1 MDYATNNYNIPETN
15 VEGQLAKK
23 KNKLWAIILLSAAI
37 CLFLLVFL
45 YVIMGLR
52 YRGSFFPKTVIN
64 GIDASGMEPGE
75 LAQKILEKA
84 ENYSLVLD
92 ERNQHQEQILG
103 DRIKLRV
110 EVAVEK
116 LEEIVREQNSV
127 LWLFQS
133 MGRKEYQAELNVSF
147 DEALLSEEIRNLDCM
162 DSGQVTAPEDAHE
175 KYFKGTGYRI
185 VPEVPGNKVKKKKLK
200 MAVRETL
207 SDLKDSLSLEK
218 LGCYYD
224 PKVSKSDE
232 ELKEKVRVLNQYT
245 DMTVTYIFGEKK
257 EILDGVQISKWIQD
271 VQKGKVTVNEKKIKQ
286 YVGKLADTYDTV
298 YKSRNFKTS
307 YGPAVRIG
315 QGDYGF
321 KIDQER
327 EAKTLKKIILS
338 GKSREREPVYAQ
350 RGAEYGPKDYG
361 DTYVELNL
369 TTQHLFLYKK
379 GKCILETDFVS
390 GCLAKGNGTPCGIY
404 AITYKQR
411 DAVLKG
417 ADYRSEVSY
426 WMPFN
431 QGIGLHDAN
440 WRTKFGKDIYKNNGS
455 HGCINLPPQKAKIIY
470 ETVEKGTPVICY
482 TLTVP
487 EQKKRTERK

>member
-1 MDYATNNYNIPETN
+1 MDFATNNYNIPEAHA
-15 VEGQLAKK
+15 EGQLAKK
-23 KNKLWAIILLSAAI
+23 KYKLWAIILLSAVI

-45 YVIMGLR
+45 YVILGMR
-52 YRGSFFPKTVIN
+52 YRDSFFPKTTIN
-64 GIDASGMEPGE
+64 GIDASGMDSEE

-84 ENYSLVLD
+84 ETYSLVLD
-92 ERNQHQEQILG
+92 ERDQHQEQILG
-103 DRIKLRV
+103 DRINLRV

-127 LWLFQS
+127 LWLFKS
-133 MGRKEYQAELNVSF
+133 MGIKEYQAELNVSF
-147 DEALLSEEIRNLDCM
+147 DEALLSEEIRKLDCM
-162 DSGQVTAPEDAHE
+162 DSGQVTAPKDAHE

-200 MAVRETL
+200 MAVREAL

-218 LGCYYD
+218 KGCYYA

-232 ELKEKVRVLNQYT
+232 DLKEKVGVLNQYI
-245 DMTVTYIFGEKK
+245 DMTVTYVFGEKK

-271 VQKGKVTVNEKKIKQ
+271 VRKGKVTVDEKKVRK
-286 YVGKLADTYDTV
+286 YVARLADTYNTA

-307 YGPAVRIG
+307 YGPAVRID

-350 RGAEYGPKDYG
+350 RAAAYGAKDYG

-379 GKCILETDFVS
+379 GKRVLETDFVS

-431 QGIGLHDAN
+431 RGIGLHDAN
-440 WRTKFGKDIYKNNGS
+440 WRTKFGKDIYKSNGS

-487 EQKKRTERK
+487 ERK